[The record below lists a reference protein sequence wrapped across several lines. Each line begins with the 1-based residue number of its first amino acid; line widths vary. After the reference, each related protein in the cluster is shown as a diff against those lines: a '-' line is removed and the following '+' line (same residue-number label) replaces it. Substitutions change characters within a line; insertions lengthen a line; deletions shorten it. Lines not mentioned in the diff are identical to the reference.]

1 MMRREPNEGDIMST
15 KVAINGFGRT
25 GRALLRAI
33 RIRSLDLDVVAIND
47 LGSAAQL
54 AKLLARDSVHGPF
67 GESVTA
73 DCGALLV
80 GEQRIRVFS
89 EREPRA
95 LQWEEL
101 GVEVVAECSGR
112 NTTRD
117 KAAAHLEAGAQRV
130 VVSAPCTGA
139 DATFVFGVNEDTYDP
154 AAHRVVSNA
163 SCTTNCFAL
172 MAKVVDEAFGV
183 QSGLMTTVHAYTG
196 DQALVDGL
204 HRDPRR
210 GRGAGINIVPTSTG
224 AARSTGM
231 VLSGLEGR
239 MDGMSLRVPVP
250 DGSITDFVALVERQ
264 ATVNDVNEAFRSAA
278 DGSLKGLLE
287 YCDDPLVSS
296 DVVGSTAS
304 CLFDAGL
311 TMVQGR
317 LAKTFG
323 WYDNEWG
330 YSNRLADLVALVA
343 RSRS

>member
-1 MMRREPNEGDIMST
+1 
-15 KVAINGFGRT
+15 
-25 GRALLRAI
+25 
-33 RIRSLDLDVVAIND
+33 
-47 LGSAAQL
+47 
-54 AKLLARDSVHGPF
+54 
-67 GESVTA
+67 
-73 DCGALLV
+73 
-80 GEQRIRVFS
+80 
-89 EREPRA
+89 
-95 LQWEEL
+95 
-101 GVEVVAECSGR
+101 VAECSGR

-117 KAAAHLEAGAQRV
+117 KAAAHLEVGAKRV

-154 AAHRVVSNA
+154 EAHRVVSNA

-183 QSGLMTTVHAYTG
+183 ESGLMTTVHAYTG

-231 VLSGLEGR
+231 VLAGLEGR

-264 ATVNDVNEAFRSAA
+264 TTVHDVNEAFRSAA

-296 DVVGSTAS
+296 DVIGSPAS
-304 CLFDAGL
+304 CLFDAEL

-317 LAKTFG
+317 LVKTFG

-330 YSNRLADLVALVA
+330 YSNRLADLVDLVGRR
-343 RSRS
+343 RS